1 MHVDSTN
8 TVTVAQPRISFWENW
23 WNLILVIALIVA
35 LQSRVFWYLD
45 FVHVLSSILW
55 TGNDL
60 FMGFILGPIMRRLD
74 FPVRRAV
81 IMRLMPRMLFYM
93 PVVSTVSITS
103 GYYLA
108 KMLGLF
114 GLPYPQMYWLIGALI
129 VAGILILQG
138 VGMLLPTNLL
148 VFFEM
153 RKPQPDPEKIK
164 RLMGF
169 YIKVVASQALMQ
181 IAIVI
186 IMARFRSGP

>member
-45 FVHVLSSILW
+45 FVQVFSSILW
-55 TGNDL
+55 TGTDL

-138 VGMLLPTNLL
+138 VGMLLPTNLM

-186 IMARFRSGP
+186 IMARFRSGV